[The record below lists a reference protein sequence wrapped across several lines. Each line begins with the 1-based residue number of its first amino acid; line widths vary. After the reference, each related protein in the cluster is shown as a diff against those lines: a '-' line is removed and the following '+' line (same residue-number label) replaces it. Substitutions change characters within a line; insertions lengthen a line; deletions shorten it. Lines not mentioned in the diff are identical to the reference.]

1 MSIQDNLKKMFTN
14 EEQTVLWKTD
24 IWGTIAVYL
33 TCILCS
39 CFCTSDSSVLFKT
52 VLVLAGVAGFTRIP
66 CELQGTPGR
75 NGCSGEQAA
84 FPARDGR
91 QNKPEGPEHRLG
103 SKDWD
108 PSVMSGG
115 SLSRILLNVNFWIL
129 NWDGTSGFGSL

>member
-1 MSIQDNLKKMFTN
+1 MSIQDDLRKMFTN

-39 CFCTSDSSVLFKT
+39 CFCRSNSSVLFQT
-52 VLVLAGVAGFTRIP
+52 VLLLAGVAGFTELP
-66 CELQGTPGR
+66 CELQGTQGR
-75 NGCSGEQAA
+75 KGCAGEQAA
-84 FPARDGR
+84 LQGMTGKINLRGL
-91 QNKPEGPEHRLG
+91 NLG

-115 SLSRILLNVNFWIL
+115 SLARILLNINSWGL
-129 NWDGTSGFGSL
+129 NCDGT